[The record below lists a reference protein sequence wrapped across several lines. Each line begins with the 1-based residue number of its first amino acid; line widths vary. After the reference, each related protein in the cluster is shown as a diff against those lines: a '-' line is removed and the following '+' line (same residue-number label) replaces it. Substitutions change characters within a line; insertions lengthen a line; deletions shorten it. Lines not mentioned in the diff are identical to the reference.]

1 LGWLGAVDRFCAE
14 LRGKAGAA
22 KDEALSWRVFQVNQM
37 SPARRISS
45 RAASAAKKAMIVDSA
60 LALFAELGFAGV
72 SLRLIAT
79 HAGVP
84 LSTLVHH
91 FGNKKV
97 LYDQAV
103 TRAFERTT
111 FAFDSILD
119 ESAAIETQLR
129 HLMHRLMGFQLAE
142 PLEMRIIDQ
151 ALLDRSGPTTI
162 DATDLLTVNHRKM
175 KALFCRVAEQVPG
188 YKWHELREIFIGLS
202 YGTVKFRRLQA
213 QLIIGEEAS
222 SDAEIVRKTT
232 EFFLAFVRGRH
243 RA

>member
-1 LGWLGAVDRFCAE
+1 MN
-14 LRGKAGAA
+14 
-22 KDEALSWRVFQVNQM
+22 EA
-37 SPARRISS
+37 SPARSVSS
-45 RAASAAKKAMIVDSA
+45 RPSSSAKKSLIVDAA
-60 LALFAELGFAGV
+60 LSLFADHGFAGV

-91 FGNKKV
+91 FGNKQV
-97 LYDQAV
+97 LYDLAI

-119 ESAAIETQLR
+119 ETADVETQLR
-129 HLMHRLMGFQLAE
+129 HLMRRLMDFQLAD

-151 ALLDRSGPTTI
+151 ALLDRNGATTI
-162 DATDLLTVNHRKM
+162 NATDLLRLNHEKM
-175 KALFCRVAEQVPG
+175 KALFQRVAAQVRG
-188 YKWHELREIFIGLS
+188 YEWHELREIFIGLS

-213 QLIIGEEAS
+213 QLIIGDSAS

-232 EFFLAFVRGRH
+232 EFFLTFI
-243 RA
+243 RAGGAIEAR